1 MNLHDTGEGAA
12 WTVEPL
18 AFQLRSPLHIGW
30 RKVGNLM
37 QTRPYV
43 PARNLWGAL
52 TAALTR
58 AEAAQQEQAAA
69 PEDYNQMGQRVAES
83 LVFTYLFPALTADP
97 AQALYP
103 WLTAGGLVYG
113 EEGLAAERF
122 DYLCLDSYASTAITV
137 GQNAAETGSLHET
150 EMLRPRTRPLAGT
163 PLAGS
168 FGAAADELGVPVY
181 LVGYA
186 LVKGEGPAGWRG
198 ALERLQIGGERRY
211 GWGAL
216 RQVETPP
223 QPGNALFGRYHLSEA
238 TTPRPVLEARTP
250 GPLLAHTLAAD
261 FNGAAPLA
269 GVSGPV
275 EPVVGRETCID
286 ERPGFGAKLLAA
298 RICWAPGA
306 TLDQGQRVAVGEDG
320 IWRGAV

>member
-1 MNLHDTGEGAA
+1 M
-12 WTVEPL
+12 
-18 AFQLRSPLHIGW
+18 I
-30 RKVGNLM
+30 
-37 QTRPYV
+37 
-43 PARNLWGAL
+43 
-52 TAALTR
+52 
-58 AEAAQQEQAAA
+58 
-69 PEDYNQMGQRVAES
+69 
-83 LVFTYLFPALTADP
+83 
-97 AQALYP
+97 
-103 WLTAGGLVYG
+103 
-113 EEGLAAERF
+113 
-122 DYLCLDSYASTAITV
+122 
-137 GQNAAETGSLHET
+137 
-150 EMLRPRTRPLAGT
+150 RPRTRPLG
-163 PLAGS
+163 G
-168 FGAAADELGVPVY
+168 AADEWGAPLY
-181 LVGYA
+181 LVGYV
-186 LVKGEGPAGWRG
+186 LVRGEGPAGWRT
-198 ALERLQIGGERRY
+198 ALRRLQIGGERRY

-238 TTPRPVLEARTP
+238 TTPRPVLEARTR

-275 EPVVGRETCID
+275 EPVVGRETRID